1 MSGTPALPS
10 QDLFVV
16 LPSWALSRVIPPSL
30 LLVTGAHLDQHALA
44 AAVRREL
51 PHATITF
58 RSAALAALA
67 SSPLQQGADAVFSDG
82 AAAAA
87 GFSVLIVLLS
97 LALQARDRDL
107 ALARLAAMGLATG
120 QAARLVILEALPV
133 VLAAVAAGAVC
144 GWALAP
150 LTGSA
155 LDLSVFTGSPASV
168 PVRVSVAALA
178 VPAAG
183 LVVLTLAT
191 LSLQA
196 VLARRHGATRALRI
210 GG

>member
-1 MSGTPALPS
+1 MILP
-10 QDLFVV
+10 D
-16 LPSWALSRVIPPSL
+16 WALSRVIPPSL
-30 LLVTGAHLDQHALA
+30 LLVTGVHLDQNALA
-44 AAVRREL
+44 MTVHREL
-51 PHATITF
+51 PNATITF

-67 SSPLQQGADAVFSDG
+67 SSPLQRGANAVFAVG
-82 AAAAA
+82 VVAAA

-97 LALQARDRDL
+97 LALEARDRDL
-107 ALARLAAMGLATG
+107 ALARLAAMGLGNG
-120 QAARLVILEALPV
+120 QAARLVVLEALPV

-155 LDLSVFTGSPASV
+155 LDLSVFTGSAASV
-168 PVRVSVAALA
+168 PVRFDVAALA

-183 LVVLTLAT
+183 LVVLALVV
-191 LSLQA
+191 LFLQA
-196 VLARRHGATRALRI
+196 LLARHRGTTRALRI